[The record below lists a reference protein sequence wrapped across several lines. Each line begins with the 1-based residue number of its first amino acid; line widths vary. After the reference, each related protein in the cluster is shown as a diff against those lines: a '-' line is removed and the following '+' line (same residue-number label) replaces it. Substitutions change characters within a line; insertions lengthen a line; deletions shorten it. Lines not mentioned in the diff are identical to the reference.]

1 MDSLFRRYYVP
12 RLVLRQVKL
21 GAKAIVR
28 EVVDGQQRI
37 VTAQRFFADD
47 LRLPDS
53 LRDVDGR
60 LPGLS
65 YSELPED
72 VREFVDKDLKYDVDL
87 IKGVDDPLNPKHQ
100 RLATDIFWRLQQ
112 GESLNFMEI
121 AHARLS
127 SRVRNFLVKYA
138 DDITNAWA

>member
-21 GAKAIVR
+21 GDKAIVR

-37 VTAQRFFADD
+37 VTAQRFFADE

-65 YSELPED
+65 YTILPW
-72 VREFVDKDLKYDVDL
+72 V
-87 IKGVDDPLNPKHQ
+87 KGGSTVPWNGQVLC
-100 RLATDIFWRLQQ
+100 RL
-112 GESLNFMEI
+112 
-121 AHARLS
+121 H
-127 SRVRNFLVKYA
+127 
-138 DDITNAWA
+138 NAKKGGR